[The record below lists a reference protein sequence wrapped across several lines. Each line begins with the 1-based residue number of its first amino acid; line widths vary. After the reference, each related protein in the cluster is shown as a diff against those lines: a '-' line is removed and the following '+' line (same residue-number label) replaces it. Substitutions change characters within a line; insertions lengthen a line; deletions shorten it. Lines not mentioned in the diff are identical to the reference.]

1 MAFSRYRSAKEGPSE
16 LNLIPIMNLF
26 VVLIP
31 FLLAGAAFLRIG
43 VIPTSLPQN
52 NPSEGDVP
60 KTPTTVLCNLAIDD
74 KAMTLT
80 VASVSLTP
88 EELQALGAVFAR
100 KPDGAYD
107 IQGLQDHLKGLKI
120 KYPGSNTLTLM
131 PDDRVKYQ
139 DIVKILDKTRE
150 YKGEGLNEKGE
161 EKYEQLFP
169 VTIFSKIIKAPPGE
183 DGDLSFDEE
192 AKP

>member
-1 MAFSRYRSAKEGPSE
+1 MAFSKYRQAKDGASE

-74 KAMTLT
+74 KGMTLT

-88 EELQALGAVFAR
+88 EELEALGAVFPR
-100 KPDGAYD
+100 KADGSYD
-107 IQGLQDHLKGLKI
+107 NQGLQDHLKGLKV

-150 YKGEGLNEKGE
+150 YNTGKLNSKKE
-161 EKYEQLFP
+161 EVYEQLFP
-169 VTIFSKIIKAPPGE
+169 VTIFSKIIKAPPE
-183 DGDLSFDEE
+183 EEGDLEFGEE
-192 AKP
+192 GGE